1 MDKNE
6 YTSSLT
12 LKDLFLIRING
23 IINDKILKFILFGM
37 IFSYF
42 YNLPVLKYS
51 IKGDNELR
59 LYDILGFF
67 LLYFYYKYYSIVDVV
82 IINVPFLK
90 ILRRFMYWAC
100 ITMIVTL
107 FFYIINDALTSFLQV
122 ILYMYHFWIF
132 YIAAVFFYIFCLNK
146 SIQKTGIYLI
156 VIFSIISCLIVVFQ
170 NLGM

>member
-1 MDKNE
+1 MSDNPTRDIIPKRI
-6 YTSSLT
+6 
-12 LKDLFLIRING
+12 FLEKLNVL
-23 IINDKILKFILFGM
+23 INDKVLLYILYGF

-51 IKGDNELR
+51 IKGDNEFR
-59 LYDILGFF
+59 LYDVLGIA

-90 ILRRFMYWAC
+90 ILRRFIYWCC
-100 ITMIVTL
+100 ITMVVT
-107 FFYIINDALTSFLQV
+107 FVFYTINDALISFLQV